1 MAINFSEKKLFRHL
15 ILSLVFRFCWP
26 YTRPIRIDSQKK
38 LAAWRSLISVA
49 RAPMQKGKTPI
60 SLDSVHTNR
69 AAVFALPSLNQTII
83 ELTRAM
89 MVALSP
95 LHRRHRSAPPVPP
108 W

>member
-1 MAINFSEKKLFRHL
+1 MTINFSEKKLFRHL

-26 YTRPIRIDSQKK
+26 YTLQDRIDLQRN
-38 LAAWRSLISVA
+38 LATWCSLISVA

-60 SLDSVHTNR
+60 SLDSGHTNR
-69 AAVFALPSLNQTII
+69 AAVFALPSLNQTIT

-95 LHRRHRSAPPVPP
+95 LHRRHRSAPPVPRR
-108 W
+108 